1 MSEHK
6 ICVGCTWNKYPECL
20 GFKMFSGEF
29 MNIENLRPT
38 FNCGQKDNIE
48 LTDFS
53 IVKKS
58 ELELRLEELE
68 QKIAI
73 LEEK

>member
-6 ICVGCTWNKYPECL
+6 VCKDCRWNKYPSCL

-58 ELELRLEELE
+58 ELELRVEELE